1 MIRITKHLFVS
12 RGIFIIKENKDMIK
26 DLFES
31 LIGSEL
37 SDVDFEHINMI
48 YANSPSLTKDD
59 IATMYKTLPKDVFYN
74 LYSSYYLNG
83 SKGAS
88 NFPFTSLKFEN
99 DSVKTELSQYK
110 ATFSDIQDTLN
121 ECFNEL
127 ESGSVSSVELS
138 LILSS
143 YLLRINKL
151 VNG

>member
-1 MIRITKHLFVS
+1 
-12 RGIFIIKENKDMIK
+12 MIK

-37 SDVDFEHINMI
+37 SDVDFEHINMV
-48 YANSPSLTKDD
+48 YANSPALTKDD

-74 LYSSYYLNG
+74 LYSSYYING

-110 ATFSDIQDTLN
+110 ATFADIQDT
-121 ECFNEL
+121 FNEL
-127 ESGSVSSVELS
+127 FDELDSTTFTDSELCLTLSG
-138 LILSS
+138 
-143 YLLRINKL
+143 YLLRIRKL